1 MNSLKTGYARFHGE
15 DGCWFDFMT
24 LALFDKGFE
33 VVKRNRFS
41 SLAIPG
47 SPRASVNGFAG
58 SGSTTAYSSRSL
70 PGWSVSPRTR

>member
-1 MNSLKTGYARFHGE
+1 MDSLKTGYARFLGE
-15 DGCWFDFMT
+15 DGCWFDFIT

-41 SLAIPG
+41 NLAIRG

-58 SGSTTAYSSRSL
+58 SGSITACSSRIL
-70 PGWSVSPRTR
+70 PG

>member
-1 MNSLKTGYARFHGE
+1 MDSLKTGYAFLGE
-15 DGCWFDFMT
+15 DGCWFDFIT

-47 SPRASVNGFAG
+47 SPRASVNGLG
-58 SGSTTAYSSRSL
+58 SGSTTACS
-70 PGWSVSPRTR
+70 